1 MSKIFIIFIISFL
14 SVNSIIENEIN
25 LNLIF
30 RENKVETIGKKGTAI
45 FSFSQSSIPQ
55 EFKYTKKETWFISK
69 ISDGNT
75 IHEVNC
81 GLWNGQE
88 TSYEIF
94 IICDI
99 EESIPSGEYS
109 VLLNEV
115 EPFTYGDYN
124 VTLDVGQG
132 QKDLKFKKVDK
143 DIIDLYADS
152 QTLTIEDG
160 IDTYDLKFNIVSYNQ
175 EQLVFNYFMF
185 LNNCK
190 NENNILT
197 CTIKKTDLV
206 GYLGLQHQDFVKISY
221 LDSENY
227 NRVDF
232 ILIPDIKIVIKNIK
246 KIDIFIGIKKLLTP
260 TSESDSSIVYETNVT
275 EISNI
280 NLKMTS
286 FLLPF
291 INKNGDNPEIEQENK
306 CIFLKYEKNPLILEC
321 DAVDEGE
328 NWLKE
333 IQKEMIISDN
343 NILYNYRIQPVKIED
358 KIYVKGEGSD
368 IFYFYP
374 MEIDFSKK
382 SDPLFIYYNL
392 RTPENLNGLIYN
404 DKEKDLICE
413 NIGDDMKKC
422 EVTKDHFKGKEN
434 GLYFLKYNNYLG
446 NKTISY
452 QIPPLKVILNSSSKG
467 NIISLSLFSSL
478 ILLLFMI

>member
-1 MSKIFIIFIISFL
+1 MPKIFIIFIIYFL

-25 LNLIF
+25 LDLIV

-109 VLLNEV
+109 
-115 EPFTYGDYN
+115 
-124 VTLDVGQG
+124 
-132 QKDLKFKKVDK
+132 
-143 DIIDLYADS
+143 
-152 QTLTIEDG
+152 
-160 IDTYDLKFNIVSYNQ
+160 
-175 EQLVFNYFMF
+175 QLVFNYFMF

-232 ILIPDIKIVIKNIK
+232 ILIPDIKIVIKNLK
-246 KIDIFIGIKKLLTP
+246 KKDIFIGITKLLTP
-260 TSESDSSIVYETNVT
+260 TCESDSSIVYETNVT

-392 RTPENLNGLIYN
+392 RTPENLNGLTYN